1 VVSDEGL
8 TFHSLLFTFSFS
20 CIFLRLWF
28 TLRFMTQ
35 TSKVKPTII
44 LDCDPGHDDA
54 VAILLAAK
62 HCTILGIT
70 TVTGNVSLEYTTHNA
85 LLMTQILNLDIPVHV
100 GASHALNQANAH
112 APEIHGK
119 TGLGG
124 PKLPKLT
131 RKPAGHH
138 AVGFIIDT
146 IRNNKDV
153 WLVPIGPLT
162 NIALAI
168 RQAPDIVKKIKG
180 ISLMG
185 GSNSFGNRTPA
196 SEFNIYAD
204 PEAADIVFSSG
215 ADILMCGLN
224 LTHQF
229 LVKTPDITEIRKT
242 PTFVASFVADML
254 EFFAHAYSK
263 RLGEIEAPLHDPCA
277 ILAITHPQLIQ
288 FEPRH
293 VVVEL
298 RGQHTRGMTLVDER
312 GFRNS
317 DLDKNAQVAL
327 KIDHKKALKIVKEA
341 IKSYQ

>member
-1 VVSDEGL
+1 
-8 TFHSLLFTFSFS
+8 
-20 CIFLRLWF
+20 
-28 TLRFMTQ
+28 MKQ
-35 TSKVKPTII
+35 TSNVKPKII

-54 VAILLAAK
+54 VAILLAAR
-62 HCTILGIT
+62 HCHILGIT
-70 TVTGNVSLEYTTHNA
+70 TVTGNVSLELTTHNA
-85 LLMTQILNLDIPVHV
+85 LLMTQILNIDIPVHV
-100 GASHALNQANAH
+100 GVAHALNQANAH

-131 RKPAGHH
+131 RKPAGHD

-146 IRNNKDV
+146 VRNNQDV

-204 PEAADIVFSSG
+204 PEAADIVFNSG
-215 ADILMCGLN
+215 ANILMCGLN

-229 LVKTPDITEIRKT
+229 LVTAPDIAEIRK
-242 PTFVASFVADML
+242 PKTFVATFVADML
-254 EFFAHAYSK
+254 EFFAGAYSV

-277 ILAITHPQLIQ
+277 ILALTHPHLIT

-312 GFRNS
+312 GFKNS
-317 DLDKNAQVAL
+317 TLTHNAQVAL
-327 KIDHKKALKIVKEA
+327 KIDSKKALKIVKDA
-341 IKSYQ
+341 VKSYK

>member
-1 VVSDEGL
+1 MMQISLNVAFIDGSGL
-8 TFHSLLFTFSFS
+8 N
-20 CIFLRLWF
+20 C
-28 TLRFMTQ
+28 TLMKT
-35 TSKVKPTII
+35 KPNII

-54 VAILLAAK
+54 MAILLAAK
-62 HCTILGIT
+62 HCNILGIT

-131 RKPAGHH
+131 RKPASQN
-138 AVGFIIDT
+138 AIGFIIDT
-146 IRNNKDV
+146 VRNNKGV

-180 ISLMG
+180 ISVMG

-215 ADILMCGLN
+215 ANILMCGLN

-229 LVKTPDITEIRKT
+229 LVTAKDIAEIRKT
-242 PTFVASFVADML
+242 PTFVATFVADML
-254 EFFAHAYSK
+254 EFFAGAYSK
-263 RLGEIEAPLHDPCA
+263 RRGPIEAPLHDPCA
-277 ILAITHPQLIQ
+277 ILALTHPKLIH

-298 RGQHTRGMTLVDER
+298 KGQHTRGMTLVDER

-317 DLDKNAQVAL
+317 NSTKNVQVAL
-327 KIDHKKALKIVKEA
+327 KIDHKKALKVVKDA
-341 IKSYQ
+341 VRSYQ

>member
-1 VVSDEGL
+1 MK
-8 TFHSLLFTFSFS
+8 
-20 CIFLRLWF
+20 I
-28 TLRFMTQ
+28 
-35 TSKVKPTII
+35 KPTII

-54 VAILLAAK
+54 VAILLAARL
-62 HCTILGIT
+62 CNVLGIT
-70 TVTGNVSLEYTTHNA
+70 TVSGNVSLDLTTHNA
-85 LLMTQILNLDIPVHV
+85 LLMTQILNVDIPVHA
-100 GASHALNQANAH
+100 GAAHALNQINVH

-124 PKLPKLT
+124 PKLPKLK
-131 RKPAGHH
+131 RKVASHN
-138 AVGFIIDT
+138 AVQYIIDT
-146 IRNNKDV
+146 VRNTKDV

-168 RQAPDIVKKIKG
+168 RQAPDIVQKIKG
-180 ISLMG
+180 ISIMG

-215 ADILMCGLN
+215 AHILMCGLN

-229 LVKTPDITEIRKT
+229 LVTAPDIGQMRKNK
-242 PTFVASFVADML
+242 TFLGTFVADML
-254 EFFAHAYSK
+254 EFFAKAYSV

-277 ILAITHPQLIQ
+277 VLAITHPELIH
-288 FEPRH
+288 FEPRN

-312 GFRNS
+312 GFRNTT
-317 DLDKNAQVAL
+317 LAHNAQVGISIKAKQAL
-327 KIDHKKALKIVKEA
+327 KVVKDA
-341 IKSYQ
+341 VKSYQ